1 MKALTFHGPRSV
13 RVERVDD
20 PELGAP
26 GDVIVQVELSAV
38 CGSDLHVWR
47 GHETGLD
54 AGTVLGH
61 EFLGQ
66 VIEVGRG
73 VERFTAGTTVVAPF
87 TTSCGACFYCREGLT
102 CRCSKGQLFGWV
114 ERGTGLHGAQ
124 AEYVRVPLADTS
136 LLEVPP
142 DVPREQALLCGDV
155 LSTGLFCAEAGDVR
169 PGSVVAVIGCG
180 PVGLMAIV
188 GAREHGAERV
198 LALDMLPERLSL
210 AARLGA
216 EPLDASTSDSV
227 SSVRDSTDGRG
238 ADCVLEAVGS
248 PAASRLA
255 VDLVRPGGTISACG
269 VHTERQFAFSPGEA
283 YDKNLTYRAGRCPA
297 RRLLPRALELVRSRR
312 LDLGAIVS
320 HRLPLSEAPRGY
332 ELFDRKLEGCT
343 KVLLIPPGSGPPE
356 H

>member
-13 RVERVDD
+13 LAERVED
-20 PELGAP
+20 PHLVTP
-26 GDVIVQVELSAV
+26 GDAIVRVELAAI

-54 AGTVLGH
+54 PGTVLGH
-61 EFLGQ
+61 EFLG
-66 VIEVGRG
+66 EVVETGPG
-73 VERFTAGTTVVAPF
+73 VERFAAGARVVAPF

-102 CRCSKGQLFGWV
+102 CRCSAGQLFGWV
-114 ERGTGLHGAQ
+114 ERGRGLQGAQ

-136 LLEVPP
+136 LVEVPV
-142 DVPREQALLCGDV
+142 DLPRGEALLCGDV
-155 LSTGLFCAEAGDVR
+155 LSTGLFCAEAGAVR
-169 PGSVVAVIGCG
+169 PGTVVAVVGCG
-180 PVGLMAIV
+180 PVGLMATV

-198 LALDMLPERLSL
+198 LAIDTLPERLSL

-216 EPLDASTSDSV
+216 EPLD
-227 SSVRDSTDGRG
+227 SSACDAVAIVREATDGRG

-248 PAASRLA
+248 PSASRLA

-297 RRLLPRALELVRSRR
+297 RRFLARALELVRSRR
-312 LDLGAIVS
+312 YDLGAIVS
-320 HRLPLSEAPRGY
+320 HRLPLSEGPRAY

-343 KVLLIPPGSGPPE
+343 KVLLIP
-356 H
+356 